1 MCRSKVRNVDFLLQ
15 YCAAI
20 GAIAPASFWAAS
32 EEVLT
37 LVHRIR
43 PPFMLGSFS
52 ASALVLDWEY
62 AQHEKSFIK
71 FTAANYRLAVN
82 VIKEAAYDYDLL
94 SVFAGIPIG
103 ILYEIFGWSL
113 YKKGTRNG
121 SNCV

>member
-1 MCRSKVRNVDFLLQ
+1 MCRSKVRNVDFLLR
-15 YCAAI
+15 YCVAI
-20 GAIAPASFWAAS
+20 GAIAPASFWDAS
-32 EEVLT
+32 EEELSR
-37 LVHRIR
+37 VHRVC

-62 AQHEKSFIK
+62 AQPGKSFAK

-82 VIKEAAYDYDLL
+82 VAKEAAYDYDLL
-94 SVFAGIPIG
+94 SFFFGIPIG

-113 YKKGTRNG
+113 YKKGTQNG